1 MKDLKERMIQRI
13 GHCRVWRSGW
23 SSFSDLF
30 MHIRRAAIYV
40 AIFTITIYDIFN
52 TAVAQAAEPS
62 ASIFRQGKLSIGMYQ
77 IMTEIADTDR
87 SRAQGLM
94 FRTTLPT
101 NQGMWFDFQHA
112 SIQCMWMKNTLI
124 PLSVAFIDEQGVI
137 LNIADMQPQREDTHC
152 AKAPAR
158 YALEMNQG
166 WFKQR
171 HIEAGAK
178 INF

>member
-1 MKDLKERMIQRI
+1 VKDLREKMIQRI
-13 GHCRVWRSGW
+13 GHCRVWRSELSGLKD
-23 SSFSDLF
+23 FFL
-30 MHIRRAAIYV
+30 HIRRVAMNIAIP
-40 AIFTITIYDIFN
+40 TIAMCGIFN
-52 TAVAQAAEPS
+52 TAIAQASEPS
-62 ASIFRQGKLSIGMYQ
+62 ASMFRQGKLSIGMYQ

-124 PLSVAFIDEQGVI
+124 PLSVAFVDEQGVI

-178 INF
+178 ITF